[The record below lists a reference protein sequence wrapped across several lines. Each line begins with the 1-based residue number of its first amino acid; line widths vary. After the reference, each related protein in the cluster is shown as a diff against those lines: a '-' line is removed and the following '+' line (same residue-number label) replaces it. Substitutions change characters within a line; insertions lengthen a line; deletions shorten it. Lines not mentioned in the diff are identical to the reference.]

1 MGRYG
6 TLDYPVLA
14 KRGFL
19 LGLALFAVGVVG
31 ELLVHTVLTG
41 LPGWI
46 GTVLFDM
53 ELLGVVIGLLAPL
66 VFGVVMPLTE

>member
-6 TLDYPVLA
+6 SLDYPTFA

-19 LGLALFAVGVVG
+19 LGVAMFLGGALGASLIHGPSTLHT
-31 ELLVHTVLTG
+31 LL
-41 LPGWI
+41 I
-46 GTVLFDM
+46 DM
-53 ELLGVVIGLLAPL
+53 EALGILVGLFAPL